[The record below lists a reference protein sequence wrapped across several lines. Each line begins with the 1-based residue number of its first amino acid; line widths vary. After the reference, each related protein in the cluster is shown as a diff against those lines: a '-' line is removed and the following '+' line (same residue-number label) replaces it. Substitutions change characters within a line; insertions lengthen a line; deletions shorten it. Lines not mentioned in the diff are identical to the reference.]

1 VRSDRELREDAAEAR
16 AEHVEAFAASMRE
29 QQAAWAEA
37 IADPNHWIW
46 GEKAHRDEDARLLAE
61 EQDAIEGDEEGRWA
75 HRMREGAKRPAV
87 HWRETRLGLDTRE
100 FGT

>member
-16 AEHVEAFAASMRE
+16 ADHVTAFAEAMRE
-29 QQAAWAEA
+29 QQEAWAEA
-37 IADPNHWIW
+37 IADPSHWVW
-46 GEKAHRDEDARLLAE
+46 GEKAHRVEDARLLAE
-61 EQDAIEGDEEGRWA
+61 ERDLVEGDEETRWRHLMA
-75 HRMREGAKRPAV
+75 EGAKRPVV

>member
-1 VRSDRELREDAAEAR
+1 VRTDRELRDDWDDALGDAVAMVER
-16 AEHVEAFAASMRE
+16 NLRDLKAEHQEAMR
-29 QQAAWAEA
+29 
-37 IADPNHWIW
+37 DPNHWIW